1 MVSGMM
7 QVRDVLLAI
16 RGVVNKDYKGK
27 IFFVSVLSC
36 LKQVVSTNV
45 HAPVSSNTIHS
56 MAKWLWLT
64 LYKLSAG
71 AVGKTLASR
80 VF

>member
-1 MVSGMM
+1 MM

-71 AVGKTLASR
+71 AVGKHWLQK
-80 VF
+80 FFND